1 MLPITHVVW
10 RHLLAETREERR
22 TWPSLRAIAEDLD
35 LGVSTVH
42 KALARPSEIGAVHIS
57 RLGGVEVW
65 DPLRLLTLFTAHR
78 QLQRDV
84 IARRHVVAAPPEW
97 AERAARD
104 AGLTVGGFG
113 AIVSHLGSN
122 PIASYATVILY
133 GDARF
138 GRELVP
144 AQEAQP
150 SLELVICTP
159 DRWLERYG
167 DTTPFAQAY
176 ADVFCLPT
184 WQASRFIEE
193 LDPWTVAS
201 RDERNLVA

>member
-1 MLPITHVVW
+1 MLPITQVVW
-10 RHLLAETREERR
+10 RHLLAETRDGRR
-22 TWPSLRAIAEDLD
+22 VWPSLRAVAEDLD

-42 KALARPSEIGAVHIS
+42 KALGRPAEIGAVHVS

-65 DPLRLLTLFTAHR
+65 DPYRLLMLFTASR
-78 QLQRDV
+78 QLQRDIV
-84 IARRHVVAAPPEW
+84 ARREVIAAPPAW
-97 AERAARD
+97 VERAARE

-113 AIVSHLGSN
+113 ALVSYLGDN

-133 GDARF
+133 GDPGF

-144 AQEAQP
+144 AADGQA

-159 DRWLERYG
+159 DRWLERHG
-167 DTTPFAQAY
+167 DTTSFAQAY